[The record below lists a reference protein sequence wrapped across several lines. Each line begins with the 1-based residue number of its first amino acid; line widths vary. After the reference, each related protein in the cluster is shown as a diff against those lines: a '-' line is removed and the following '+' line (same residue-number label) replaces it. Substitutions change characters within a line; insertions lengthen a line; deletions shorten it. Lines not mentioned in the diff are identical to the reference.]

1 VRLAIAGLLLS
12 LTAAVAPARAGDD
25 LPVPRG
31 SRPDRDQPAMFSSSL
46 GFRDTV
52 AALDK
57 QLAGRGLVLDRIGPY
72 RVRGVEIV
80 RWLDDGSRSSPWRA
94 IHVWRADGKT
104 WISFVKRNP

>member
-1 VRLAIAGLLLS
+1 
-12 LTAAVAPARAGDD
+12 
-25 LPVPRG
+25 
-31 SRPDRDQPAMFSSSL
+31 MFSSSL

>member
-1 VRLAIAGLLLS
+1 MRLAVVAMLA
-12 LTAAVAPARAGDD
+12 TAALPARAED

-31 SRPDRDQPAMFSSSL
+31 SRPDRDLPSTFASSR
-46 GFRDTV
+46 GFRETTEST
-52 AALDK
+52 DK
-57 QLAGRGLVLDRIGPY
+57 QLAARGLVLERIGPY

-80 RWLDDGSRSSPWRA
+80 RWIDDGTRGSPWRA